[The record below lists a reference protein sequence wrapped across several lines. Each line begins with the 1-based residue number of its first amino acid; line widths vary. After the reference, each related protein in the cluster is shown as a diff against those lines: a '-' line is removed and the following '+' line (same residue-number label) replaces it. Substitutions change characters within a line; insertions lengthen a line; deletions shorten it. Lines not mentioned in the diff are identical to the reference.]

1 MKILLFLT
9 GIFLATSLRA
19 ETSQDIIRDMIRDML
34 QNESIVS
41 EAYRQE
47 SQAKTD
53 YLRHLQNQD
62 VFDRIR
68 AGRYGYVMP
77 PGGIYVNPQNTM
89 RVDNP
94 VSGFNDNLL
103 ERLFK

>member
-1 MKILLFLT
+1 MRTILFV
-9 GIFLATSLRA
+9 IFGMASLVVA
-19 ETSQDIIRDMIRDML
+19 ETPSQSLEAIFKDPQIAAIIA
-34 QNESIVS
+34 

-53 YLRHLQNQD
+53 YLRHLESQD
-62 VFDRIR
+62 VYDRIR
-68 AGRYGYVMP
+68 AGRYGYVIP
-77 PGGIYVNPQNTM
+77 PNGIYVNPQNTM

-103 ERLFK
+103 ERLYK